1 MNKKKIIL
9 IAVLCLALCAAVLA
23 AVLIP
28 KGNST
33 DIVTDSETVIL
44 GEGSNRFTLSVVDGE
59 GKETLMDIAT
69 DEKML
74 GAALQKLGLLEG
86 DEGPYGLYVTT
97 VNGITAKYE
106 EDGHW
111 WCLYIREDGSEE
123 YTMAATGVDATEVK
137 QGGLYRL
144 KVE

>member
-1 MNKKKIIL
+1 MTKKKILL
-9 IAVLCLALCAAVLA
+9 IVVLCLTLCAAVLA
-23 AVLIP
+23 AVLLT
-28 KGNST
+28 KGN
-33 DIVTDSETVIL
+33 DAKIVTGGETVQM
-44 GEGSNRFTLSVVDGE
+44 GEGSTRFTLSVVDAE
-59 GKETLMDIAT
+59 GVETLMDIGT

-86 DEGPYGLYVTT
+86 DDGPYGLYVTA

-111 WCLYIREDGSEE
+111 WCLYTHEEGAEE
-123 YTMAATGVDATEVK
+123 YTMATTGVDTTEVV
-137 QGGLYRL
+137 QGGMYRL